1 MLLLKDRDVTPMRLY
16 LLAFVLLACLG
27 TPVRAQEI
35 ELSTEITM
43 DILTPSQKT
52 YLSEFEQKILD
63 YVNNHR
69 WTDVEFYG
77 DRIPVRMSINFLSG
91 TDAGEF
97 TAQVVVDGQRRIWK
111 DGRPTQLTSLMFRIM
126 DAKWTFSYLQG
137 QPFVHDEYQY
147 NEIASFI
154 DFYMYLALGMDFDS
168 YEPLQGSPYYQKAI
182 TIAQRSQS
190 SRNAAEWQGQSNQ
203 YSRLNF
209 INEVLNAQYEK
220 FREGL
225 YWYYYEG
232 LDFLETEKDFARRA
246 IAKALE
252 NLAEILARTGTRSLL
267 LTMWLEAKNSE
278 FCKLLEG
285 YPDRTKVMNL
295 MAQVDPARQQVYKQC
310 TF

>member
-1 MLLLKDRDVTPMRLY
+1 MLVHTNTTPPMRF
-16 LLAFVLLACLG
+16 LLIAAFILAVTGAPL
-27 TPVRAQEI
+27 RAQEI
-35 ELSTEITM
+35 QLTTEVTM
-43 DILTPSQKT
+43 DILTPAQKT
-52 YLSEFEQKILD
+52 YLSEFEQKVNE

-77 DRIPVRMSINFLSG
+77 DQIPVRMSINFLSG
-91 TDAGEF
+91 TDGGEF

-126 DAKWTFSYLQG
+126 DTRWSFSYLQG
-137 QPFVHDEYQY
+137 QPIVHDEYQY
-147 NEIASFI
+147 NDIASFL

-168 YEPLQGSPYYQKAI
+168 YEPLAGSPYYQKAL

-203 YSRLNF
+203 YSRMNF
-209 INEVLNAQYEK
+209 LSELMNAQYER

-232 LDFLETEKDFARRA
+232 LDFLETEPEFARRA
-246 IAKALE
+246 VAKALE
-252 NLAEILARTGTRSLL
+252 GIAEILARTGSRSLL
-267 LTMWLEAKNSE
+267 LTMWLEAKSSE

-285 YPDRTKVMNL
+285 YPDRPKL
-295 MAQVDPARQQVYKQC
+295 MKLMIQVDPARQQVYQKC
-310 TF
+310 AF